1 MSEEEDPEEPEAS
14 VSEEEDPEEP
24 AAVKEKLS
32 KMKPAVKKDGRGREL
47 IVSVKRLSPEEVECA
62 TKASVPEEEHPEEEH
77 PEEEHPEEE
86 EEDDHPVPPTQVIH
100 FYTYQNNSLL

>member
-1 MSEEEDPEEPEAS
+1 M
-14 VSEEEDPEEP
+14 SEEEDPEEP

-62 TKASVPEEEHPEEEH
+62 TKASVPEEEHPEEE
-77 PEEEHPEEE
+77 